1 MAPAHY
7 RDSKHYSHKLCQ
19 PDNLIVSANKL
30 IFRHFPNCHLLCS
43 YCSWSRLRLP
53 TTHRPLFAV
62 SLYIILIVR
71 PQQNQFVPPI
81 HWVIVL
87 NGKNTQSD
95 SRSVTRVPQVHS
107 FRCLL
112 FKYQL
117 SCPAATPLTVNK
129 TLSCAQKKK
138 KPHEAH
144 GRHNSSDSHRCWRT
158 LSYCCPG
165 WLLLG
170 LLRMVVH
177 KRLTVPGSVN

>member
-1 MAPAHY
+1 MVSPVLRWATLKLWSLISDYSLRRTLTWTISSFGYIVTECEMANRAMSV
-7 RDSKHYSHKLCQ
+7 DGKHYSHKLCQ
-19 PDNLIVSANKL
+19 PDNIIVSANKL

-95 SRSVTRVPQVHS
+95 SRSVIRVPQVHS

-112 FKYQL
+112 FKQ
-117 SCPAATPLTVNK
+117 SINCRAP
-129 TLSCAQKKK
+129 Q
-138 KPHEAH
+138 PHH
-144 GRHNSSDSHRCWRT
+144 S
-158 LSYCCPG
+158 P
-165 WLLLG
+165 
-170 LLRMVVH
+170 
-177 KRLTVPGSVN
+177 